1 MKKSKITK
9 ISLLVLSLALIVG
22 AVCAVSAS
30 AEDTTPTPD
39 IKNQNVYY
47 TDAFHLMFAVDAST
61 VSNGVKLYR
70 YDEDPTGKTD
80 VEYASEYTAEL
91 QAAGGEYGLPYDA
104 YVFITDG
111 VSATALD
118 KVIYVQAEDG
128 DGNKSAVKSYSVV
141 EYLYTRL
148 AEVDGVA
155 NTDEQNGLYKSV
167 IDFGTYAQKNFLES
181 DVLEDTTLISNYC
194 YVSTEG
200 CTVDGKTAAVLPQGK
215 AFDVAGDNGALS
227 KCTVTTYDTYDTAGT
242 ATETTVNGATVTITD
257 SARAHIIAGAAK
269 TYKEG
274 TETFD
279 SYEAGVGKP
288 ISNYNDGRYM
298 FYGNDGTLRSQT
310 VAEDKVYGS
319 SSTVLPLALT
329 AGQVTMLPISSNVK
343 AEDATAFEYS
353 FDLKMDITK
362 TLEAYQAAGTT
373 SAPERIGWYFYL
385 VDIAGKNI
393 EKDIVRIFANYG
405 NQLRVDVS
413 LNWANYVISETPA
426 SEWHNIRIVFKN
438 PDENTTTVDFYLDG
452 AEEATTYTLKTYI
465 DIKNI
470 GAVRFTRLDSKDTN
484 TVMYFDNVWCGYTN
498 E

>member
-70 YDEDPTGKTD
+70 YDEYPTGKTD

-215 AFDVAGDNGALS
+215 AFDVAGDDGALA
-227 KCTVTTYDTYDTAGT
+227 KCTVTTYNTYDTTGT
-242 ATETTVNGATVTITD
+242 ATNTVINGSSVTITD
-257 SARAHIIAGAAK
+257 SARAHIVAGAAK
-269 TYKEG
+269 VYREG
-274 TETFD
+274 TETFED
-279 SYEAGVGKP
+279 YEVGVGTPTSKW
-288 ISNYNDGRYM
+288 GKLL
-298 FYGNDGTLRSQT
+298 YGNDSSLRNQT
-310 VAEDKVYGS
+310 VANDKVYGA
-319 SSTVLPLALT
+319 SSTVFPLKLT
-329 AGQVTMLPISSNVK
+329 AGQVDMFPICSDVT
-343 AEDATAFEYS
+343 AEEATAFEYS
-353 FDLKMDITK
+353 FDIKMDITE
-362 TLEAYQAAGTT
+362 TLAAYQAAGVEK
-373 SAPERIGWYFYL
+373 APERIGWYFYL
-385 VDIAGKNI
+385 VNTSGSLI

-405 NQLRVDVS
+405 DKLRADIS
-413 LNWANYVISETPA
+413 LNYNNYVISDTPA

-438 PDENTTTVDFYLDG
+438 PDDATTTVEFYLDG
-452 AEEATTYTLKTYI
+452 AEEPAVYNLVNYV
-465 DIKNI
+465 DINTI
-470 GAVRFTRLDSKDTN
+470 GRVRFVRYEN
-484 TVMYFDNVWCGYTN
+484 TYDKNTLVYLDNVWCGYTN